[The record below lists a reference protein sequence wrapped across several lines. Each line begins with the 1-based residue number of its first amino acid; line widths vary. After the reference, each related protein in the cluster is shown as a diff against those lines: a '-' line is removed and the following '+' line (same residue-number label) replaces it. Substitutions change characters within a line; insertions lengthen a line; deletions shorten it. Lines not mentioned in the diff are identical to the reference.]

1 MKIVAK
7 NVWFTSDSHFGHT
20 NICRGVSKWN
30 TGDEEEFNAAT
41 RNFPDLETMNEH
53 IVENINNC
61 VGENDWL
68 IHLGD
73 FSFGGIENIE
83 VLRSQIKCKNI
94 VLIIGNH
101 DHHIENN
108 KENVRKHFRHVA
120 HYEELDVTVENRLGA
135 NKHKFVLCHYPI
147 VSWNNMPRGAFML
160 HGHQHLKGDS
170 RFGEGRRMDV
180 GMCGSPEFRPYHIDE
195 VLELLS
201 GRDSRE
207 RHSRDEK

>member
-83 VLRSQIKCKNI
+83 VFRSQIKCKNI

-108 KENVRKHFRHVA
+108 KDNVRKHFRHVA

-180 GMCGSPEFRPYHIDE
+180 GMCGSPEFRPYHINE
-195 VLELLS
+195 VLDILS
-201 GRDSRE
+201 GSNSRE
-207 RHSRDEK
+207 RPSRDEK

>member
-7 NVWFTSDSHFGHT
+7 NIWFTSDSHFGHT

-30 TGDEEEFNAAT
+30 TGNEEEFIKAT

-83 VLRSQIKCKNI
+83 VFRSQIKCKNI
-94 VLIIGNH
+94 VLILGHH
-101 DHHIENN
+101 DHHIQNN
-108 KENVRKHFRHVA
+108 KENVRKHFTHVA
-120 HYEELDVTVENRLGA
+120 HYEELDVTLEAKTGTG
-135 NKHKFVLCHYPI
+135 KHKFVLCHYPI

-195 VLELLS
+195 VLDLLS

-207 RHSRDEK
+207 RHSRDVN

>member
-83 VLRSQIKCKNI
+83 VFRSQIKCKNI

-108 KENVRKHFRHVA
+108 KDNVRKHFRHVA

-160 HGHQHLKGDS
+160 HGHQHLKGDA

>member
-30 TGDEEEFNAAT
+30 NGDEEEFIKAT

-53 IVENINNC
+53 IVDNINKC

-83 VLRSQIKCKNI
+83 VFRSQIKCKNI
-94 VLIIGNH
+94 VLILGNH
-101 DHHIENN
+101 DHHIEKN
-108 KENVRKHFRHVA
+108 KDNVRKHFTHVT
-120 HYEELDVTVENRLGA
+120 HYEELDVTLEAKTGTE
-135 NKHKFVLCHYPI
+135 KHKFVLCHYPI
-147 VSWNNMPRGAFML
+147 VSWNNMPKGAFML
-160 HGHQHLKGDS
+160 HGHQHLKGDA

-195 VLELLS
+195 VLDLLS
-201 GRDSRE
+201 GRDTRE
-207 RHSRDEK
+207 RHSRDVN

>member
-83 VLRSQIKCKNI
+83 VFRSQIKCKNI

-108 KENVRKHFRHVA
+108 KDNVRKHFRHVA

-160 HGHQHLKGDS
+160 HGHQHLKGDA

-180 GMCGSPEFRPYHIDE
+180 GMCGSLEFRPYHIDE

>member
-7 NVWFTSDSHFGHT
+7 NVWFTSDSHFGHA

-30 TGDEEEFNAAT
+30 TGDEEEFIKAT

-53 IVENINNC
+53 IVDNINNC

-83 VLRSQIKCKNI
+83 VFRSQIKCKNI
-94 VLIIGNH
+94 VLILGNH

-108 KENVRKHFRHVA
+108 KENVRKNFTHVA

-135 NKHKFVLCHYPI
+135 AKHKFVLCHYPI

-170 RFGEGRRMDV
+170 RVGEGRRMDV
-180 GMCGSPEFRPYHIDE
+180 GMCGSPEFRPYHINE
-195 VLELLS
+195 VLDALS
-201 GRDSRE
+201 GRNSRE

>member
-7 NVWFTSDSHFGHT
+7 NIWFTSDSHFGHT

-30 TGDEEEFNAAT
+30 TGDEEEFIKAT

-53 IVENINNC
+53 IVDNINNC

-83 VLRSQIKCKNI
+83 VFRSQIKCKNI
-94 VLIIGNH
+94 VLILGNH
-101 DHHIENN
+101 DHHIQNN
-108 KENVRKHFRHVA
+108 KENVRKHFTHVA
-120 HYEELDVTVENRLGA
+120 HYEELDVTLEAKTGTE
-135 NKHKFVLCHYPI
+135 KHKFVLCHYPI

-160 HGHQHLKGDS
+160 HGHQHLKGDA

-195 VLELLS
+195 VLDALS
-201 GRDSRE
+201 GRNSKE
-207 RHSRDEK
+207 RHSRDET

>member
-30 TGDEEEFNAAT
+30 NGDEEEFNAAT

-83 VLRSQIKCKNI
+83 VFRSQIKCKNI
-94 VLIIGNH
+94 VLILGNH

-160 HGHQHLKGDS
+160 HGHQHLKGDA

-195 VLELLS
+195 VLDVLS

-207 RHSRDEK
+207 RHSRDER

>member
-30 TGDEEEFNAAT
+30 NGDEEEFIKAT

-53 IVENINNC
+53 IVDNINNC

-83 VLRSQIKCKNI
+83 VFRSQIKCKNI

-108 KENVRKHFRHVA
+108 KDNARKYFTHVA
-120 HYEELDVTVENRLGA
+120 HYEELDVTIQNKLGA
-135 NKHKFVLCHYPI
+135 VKHKFVLCHYPI
-147 VSWNNMPRGAFML
+147 ISWNNMPRGAFML
-160 HGHQHLKGDS
+160 HGHQHLKGDA

-195 VLELLS
+195 VLDLLS